1 MAAGSERAPR
11 RLGRGAVTMGRTEGT
26 ASGAGAGRGD
36 GEGAAGGA
44 MLSAAPG
51 GRHLECGTLGRLG
64 FAATQ
69 GKINTIKNKIK
80 NRPRVDKFM
89 SCPRVLTQNL

>member
-44 MLSAAPG
+44 MLSAAPS
-51 GRHLECGTLGRLG
+51 GRHLECGAELVSSAGWGSRRP
-64 FAATQ
+64 
-69 GKINTIKNKIK
+69 KEIKIK
-80 NRPRVDKFM
+80 II
-89 SCPRVLTQNL
+89 